1 MKNSDKNKQLTVDNQ
16 VNDFTLYT
24 SPDGNIKVEVLLS
37 DDNIWLDQEKI
48 ALLFGI
54 QRVSITRHLANIF
67 AEGELDK
74 NSVSSI
80 LERTANDG
88 KKYQV
93 KFYNIDAIIAVG
105 YRVNTNKATQFRI
118 WATAVL
124 KEYIIKGFAMNDE
137 FLKRGSY
144 FRKDYFK
151 ELLERVRSIRTSERR
166 IYQQITDIFAEC
178 SIDYDPKSETTR
190 EFYAT
195 VQNKF
200 HFAITGKTAAELIY
214 YKADKDKSSMGLT
227 SWRERA
233 SGRILKSDTIIAKN
247 YLTEKDIKKLERTVS
262 AYFDYIEGQIEQRRT
277 FTMSELSK
285 SVNEFIEFNK
295 LSVLDGMGTISHKQA
310 AKKAFSEYAK
320 FNKLQKID
328 SDFDRTVKK
337 FIQSTKN
344 SKDIK

>member
-67 AEGELDK
+67 AEGELDE
-74 NSVSSI
+74 NLVSSI

-137 FLKRGSY
+137 FLKNGNY

-151 ELLERVRSIRTSERR
+151 ELLERVRSIRASERR

-178 SIDYDPKSETTR
+178 SIDYDSKSDITR

-200 HFAITGKTAAELIY
+200 HVAITGKTAAEIIHS
-214 YKADKDKSSMGLT
+214 KADKDKSFMGLIN
-227 SWRERA
+227 WKKGIA
-233 SGRILKSDTIIAKN
+233 GKILKSDTTIAKN
-247 YLTEKDIKKLERTVS
+247 YLTEQEIKRLERTVS
-262 AYFDYIEGQIEQRRT
+262 AYFDYIEGQIEQRRK

-285 SVNEFIEFNK
+285 SVNAFIEFNK
-295 LSVLDGMGTISHKQA
+295 LPVSDGVGKITKKQA
-310 AKKAFSEYAK
+310 DEKALAEYAE
-320 FNKLQKID
+320 FNKSQKIE
-328 SDFDRTVKK
+328 SDFDRAVKK
-337 FIQSTKN
+337 FIQSNKN
-344 SKDIK
+344 SKNIK